1 MIPEN
6 EIRKLLNSSG
16 IKAYMERPENVP
28 DEYCIVE
35 RTGSTSRNW
44 ITTCTIA
51 VQSIAPRLADAAA
64 LNDHMKRILLQAEID
79 GITSIKLVS
88 DYNFTNMA
96 AKQYRYQA
104 VFSVVSKEI

>member
-1 MIPEN
+1 MIVEN
-6 EIRKLLNSSG
+6 EIRKLLISNG
-16 IKAYMERPENVP
+16 IEAYMERPEEAP
-28 DEYCIVE
+28 EEYCIVE

-44 ITTCTIA
+44 VTTCTIA
-51 VQSIAPRLADAAA
+51 VQSIAQRLADAAV
-64 LNDHMKRILLQAEID
+64 LNDRVKRLLLFAEID
-79 GITSIKLVS
+79 GIASIKLVS